1 MIWSRFEYHTKNE
14 NWKLDF
20 SPFYLSRALVA
31 VCDYKNS
38 SLEYIRSSS
47 MVAEKNPP
55 KPEVVS
61 DDDGDDE
68 DVQERQ
74 EIVRENQIL
83 RQGTFLL
90 LFWKSVAFFCPHLF
104 TFIFLANEEI
114 GREIDATVDE
124 LVQLEQDIV
133 QHEQELYIQEEQL
146 IAMIYQQRENR
157 LALHSTRDAT
167 LRSEAEKND
176 SGNGSGDSSKK

>member
-1 MIWSRFEYHTKNE
+1 MKIENLIFLPSTYLVPWWLCVTIKNH
-14 NWKLDF
+14 NIAK
-20 SPFYLSRALVA
+20 S
-31 VCDYKNS
+31 NS

-104 TFIFLANEEI
+104 TFIF
-114 GREIDATVDE
+114 
-124 LVQLEQDIV
+124 
-133 QHEQELYIQEEQL
+133 
-146 IAMIYQQRENR
+146 
-157 LALHSTRDAT
+157 
-167 LRSEAEKND
+167 
-176 SGNGSGDSSKK
+176 

>member
-1 MIWSRFEYHTKNE
+1 
-14 NWKLDF
+14 
-20 SPFYLSRALVA
+20 
-31 VCDYKNS
+31 
-38 SLEYIRSSS
+38 

-167 LRSEAEKND
+167 LRSEAKKND

>member
-1 MIWSRFEYHTKNE
+1 MSITQKNE

-31 VCDYKNS
+31 VCVTIKNDNIAKSNS
-38 SLEYIRSSS
+38 SLEHIRSSS

-104 TFIFLANEEI
+104 TFIF
-114 GREIDATVDE
+114 
-124 LVQLEQDIV
+124 
-133 QHEQELYIQEEQL
+133 
-146 IAMIYQQRENR
+146 
-157 LALHSTRDAT
+157 
-167 LRSEAEKND
+167 
-176 SGNGSGDSSKK
+176 

>member
-90 LFWKSVAFFCPHLF
+90 LFWKSVAFFAPIYLLLF
-104 TFIFLANEEI
+104 F
-114 GREIDATVDE
+114 
-124 LVQLEQDIV
+124 
-133 QHEQELYIQEEQL
+133 
-146 IAMIYQQRENR
+146 
-157 LALHSTRDAT
+157 SKWRD
-167 LRSEAEKND
+167 R
-176 SGNGSGDSSKK
+176 

>member
-1 MIWSRFEYHTKNE
+1 MSNCPNFLHFKCQKIMIWSRFEYHTKNE

-20 SPFYLSRALVA
+20 SPFCLFGALVA
-31 VCDYKNS
+31 VCDYKNHNIAKSNS

-90 LFWKSVAFFCPHLF
+90 LFWKSVAFFFAPIYLLLF
-104 TFIFLANEEI
+104 F
-114 GREIDATVDE
+114 
-124 LVQLEQDIV
+124 
-133 QHEQELYIQEEQL
+133 
-146 IAMIYQQRENR
+146 
-157 LALHSTRDAT
+157 SKWRD
-167 LRSEAEKND
+167 R
-176 SGNGSGDSSKK
+176 

>member
-1 MIWSRFEYHTKNE
+1 
-14 NWKLDF
+14 
-20 SPFYLSRALVA
+20 
-31 VCDYKNS
+31 
-38 SLEYIRSSS
+38 

-90 LFWKSVAFFCPHLF
+90 LFLKKCCLFFCPHLF

>member
-1 MIWSRFEYHTKNE
+1 
-14 NWKLDF
+14 
-20 SPFYLSRALVA
+20 
-31 VCDYKNS
+31 
-38 SLEYIRSSS
+38 

-90 LFWKSVAFFCPHLF
+90 LF
-104 TFIFLANEEI
+104 
-114 GREIDATVDE
+114 
-124 LVQLEQDIV
+124 
-133 QHEQELYIQEEQL
+133 
-146 IAMIYQQRENR
+146 
-157 LALHSTRDAT
+157 
-167 LRSEAEKND
+167 
-176 SGNGSGDSSKK
+176 

>member
-1 MIWSRFEYHTKNE
+1 MSNCQNFLHFKCQKIMIWSRFEYHTKNE

-31 VCDYKNS
+31 VCNYKNHNIAKSNS

-90 LFWKSVAFFCPHLF
+90 LFLKKCCLFLPPFIYFYFF
-104 TFIFLANEEI
+104 
-114 GREIDATVDE
+114 
-124 LVQLEQDIV
+124 
-133 QHEQELYIQEEQL
+133 
-146 IAMIYQQRENR
+146 
-157 LALHSTRDAT
+157 SKWRD
-167 LRSEAEKND
+167 R
-176 SGNGSGDSSKK
+176 